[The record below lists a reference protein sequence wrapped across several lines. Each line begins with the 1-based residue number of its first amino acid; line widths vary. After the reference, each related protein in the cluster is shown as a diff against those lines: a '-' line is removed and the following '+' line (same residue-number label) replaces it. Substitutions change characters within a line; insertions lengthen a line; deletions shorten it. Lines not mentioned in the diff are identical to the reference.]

1 MRKIY
6 GYKCSAFEN
15 LYKVIA
21 GKHIV
26 VGLVW
31 HSNCAGETE
40 PSRSTWF
47 HSMAPSEPGT
57 GEDGSQNH
65 RNTEIRKAS
74 MLQTTKSNLLI
85 LTMRKWGTEEGIS
98 GFLNLLNQYVK
109 PIFRLRYSC
118 PDWKTLTVLRPKLF
132 IYIFIYFIRF

>member
-1 MRKIY
+1 MGINVQPLKI
-6 GYKCSAFEN
+6 
-15 LYKVIA
+15 LHKVTA

-47 HSMAPSEPGT
+47 HSMAPSEPGI

-65 RNTEIRKAS
+65 RNTGIRKAC

-85 LTMRKWGTEEGIS
+85 LTMRKQGIEEGIS